1 MSSTTTTTSTAPIP
15 KGEQYGFFFDQS
27 RCVACYNCQLVCK
40 STKQI
45 PPGQVRLLRLFNWET
60 GSFPNVVVNTLFAP
74 CYHCQNPV
82 CVAAANGA
90 LIKEPSYGAVLI
102 DPAQATSGN
111 LKAAWEACP
120 YGAITFDSDAPDSTA
135 YKCDMC
141 IDRLEM
147 GLYPSCVLV
156 CPTRALDFGKLTDL
170 QAKYGTNADL
180 DGVPSSTT
188 TSPAVVFKAMS
199 PKQAIVPYDAD
210 SALSLLGQRGGSLPP
225 VYTDP
230 SDVTTIPAGAILR
243 SSLNMKAT
251 GQDLILRT
259 LSED

>member
-1 MSSTTTTTSTAPIP
+1 MSTTTTSTTTLQT
-15 KGEQYGFFFDQS
+15 GVQYGFFYDQS
-27 RCVACYNCQLVCK
+27 RCVGCYNCHLVCK

-60 GSFPNVVVNTLFAP
+60 GSFPNVSVHTLFAP
-74 CYHCQNPV
+74 CYHCENPV
-82 CVAAANGA
+82 CVGVANGA

-102 DPAQATSGN
+102 DPAQATSAN

-120 YGAITFDSDAPDSTA
+120 YGAISFDSDAPDSTA

-141 IDRLEM
+141 IDRLAT
-147 GLYPSCVLV
+147 GQFPSCVLV
-156 CPTRALDFGKLTDL
+156 CPTRALDFGPLTDL

-199 PKQAIVPYDAD
+199 PKQTIVPYDTN
-210 SALSLLGQRGGSLPP
+210 SALTLLGQRGGSLPP

-230 SDVTTIPAGAILR
+230 SVVTNIPAGSISR
-243 SSLNMKAT
+243 TTLNMKAA
-251 GQDLILRT
+251 GSDLMLRT
-259 LSED
+259 MDDD